1 MDIKDD
7 KPIKKEHPFCAGNKL
22 GGKPLGTR
30 NKTTLMLESLGADN
44 AEEITRV
51 VIEMARKGDLS
62 AAKIILDRMWP
73 VPKPST
79 YVTRK
84 WLADVHTQS
93 DINKVMTEVLNDISN
108 GIISLEEG
116 EQLTRVI
123 EKKSQ
128 SIQSCMHEELE
139 GVRVQLEK
147 VKREGVV

>member
-1 MDIKDD
+1 MDND
-7 KPIKKEHPFCAGNKL
+7 KPIAPKKEHPFCAGNKL
-22 GGKPLGTR
+22 GGKPLGAR

-51 VIEMARKGDLS
+51 VIEEARKGDMT
-62 AAKIILDRMWP
+62 AAKMILDRMWP

-93 DINKVMTEVLNDISN
+93 DINRVMTEVLNDMGN

-116 EQLTRVI
+116 EQLTKVI
-123 EKKSQ
+123 EKKAQ
-128 SIQSCMHEELE
+128 SIQSCMQEELE
-139 GVRVQLEK
+139 HMKEQLK
-147 VKREGVV
+147 QVTDA